1 MQLPWLSQ
9 LAIVF
14 NLHTFLFILIDGHHK
29 LIRWKFV
36 THGAIDGFSR
46 LVVYLHCSGNNRAST
61 VYDLFLNASQQYGLP
76 SRIRCDQGGENIQ
89 VAHHMLRHRGI
100 ERRSVLV
107 GSSVHNQR
115 IERLWRDMHRC
126 ITSVYYRLFYFLE
139 EHGLLIPINDM
150 HIFSL
155 HYVYLPRINQALQEF
170 VQSWNHHGMQTERGL
185 TPHQLFTSGSLRL
198 QNAGSTALDFFE
210 EVLDTYGIE
219 DTGNVSMDSDE
230 QGVEVPPI
238 DTQISEQQ
246 MGILRNLVNP
256 LESSEE
262 FGIDLFESTKAFMES
277 FDGL

>member
-1 MQLPWLSQ
+1 M
-9 LAIVF
+9 
-14 NLHTFLFILIDGHHK
+14 FIIFLIDGRHK
-29 LIRWKFV
+29 LTRRRFV

-46 LVVYLHCSGNNRAST
+46 VVVYLHCCGNNHAST
-61 VYDLFLNASQQYGLP
+61 VYDLFLKASLQYGLP

-89 VAHHMLRHRGI
+89 VAHHMLRYRGI

-115 IERLWRDMHRC
+115 IECLWRDMHRC

-139 EHGLLIPINDM
+139 EHRLLNPINDL

-170 VQSWNHHGMQTERGL
+170 VQSWNHHGIRTEQGL
-185 TPHQLFTSGSLRL
+185 TPHQLFTSGSLQL

-219 DTGNVSMDSDE
+219 DTGNVPMNDDE
-230 QGVEVPPI
+230 QGIEVPSI

-246 MGILRNLVNP
+246 IEALRNLVNP

-262 FGIDLFESTKAFMES
+262 FGIDLFESTKAFIES
-277 FDGL
+277 LNGL

>member
-1 MQLPWLSQ
+1 M
-9 LAIVF
+9 
-14 NLHTFLFILIDGHHK
+14 
-29 LIRWKFV
+29 V

-46 LVVYLHCSGNNRAST
+46 LVVYLQCYGNNCAST
-61 VYDLFLNASQQYGLP
+61 VYDLFLKASWQYGLP
-76 SRIRCDQGGENIQ
+76 SRIRCDQGGENLQ
-89 VAHHMLRHRGI
+89 VARHMLRHRGI

-139 EHGLLIPINDM
+139 QHNLLNPINDV

-170 VQSWNHHGMQTERGL
+170 VQSWNHHGMRTEQGQ
-185 TPHQLFTSGSLRL
+185 TPHQLFTSGSLQL

-219 DTGNVSMDSDE
+219 DTGNAHMDGDE
-230 QGVEVPPI
+230 EGIEVPPI
-238 DTQISEQQ
+238 DIQISEQQ
-246 MGILRNLVNP
+246 MGMLRNLVNP

-277 FDGL
+277 RNEHTR